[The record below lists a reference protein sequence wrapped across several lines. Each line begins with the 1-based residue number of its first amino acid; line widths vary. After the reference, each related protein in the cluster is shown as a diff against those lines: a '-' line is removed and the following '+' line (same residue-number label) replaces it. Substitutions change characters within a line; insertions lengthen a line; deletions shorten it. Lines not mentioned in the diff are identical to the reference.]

1 MTGVVRCASWLLLL
15 QSQASSIM
23 KLLLSHIFMILIAI
37 LSSSGCQHIGP
48 MTIMDDR
55 IPYNEAIS
63 ATWKQQTL
71 LNLVRLRYGDLPE
84 FVEVSSVVNGYEHG
98 RTGNASA
105 GAGISPNNTLLNALN
120 LGVGGSSTMIDRP
133 TISYKPQSSS
143 EFTRNMTNPIP
154 PVSILNLIE
163 SGAPADVLLALTVES
178 INGVR
183 NRGFSGEV
191 QQGDPAFQQAI
202 QTIRKAQDSGYA
214 SFRVLPG
221 ADPKTPDVLM
231 GIRDQDIPSALAEE
245 LDQMRTLLR
254 MDPDV
259 HEFRI
264 VFGMLPQKNDE
275 IAFRTRNVFRIMNYL
290 SLNVQVP
297 ASHLADGRAADFG
310 DLSSSTEPPL
320 TVYSGCEPPC
330 DAYSAIQYQ
339 DHWFWIDQRD
349 SNSKRSMGYLKILLA
364 LADTSQS
371 DPTPALTIRAN

>member
-1 MTGVVRCASWLLLL
+1 
-15 QSQASSIM
+15 M
-23 KLLLSHIFMILIAI
+23 KLLLSLNFMILIA
-37 LSSSGCQHIGP
+37 LLGSSGCQHIGP
-48 MTIMDDR
+48 RSIMDDR

-98 RTGNASA
+98 YAGNGTI
-105 GAGISPNNTLLNALN
+105 GADIFPNNTLLNVLN
-120 LGVGGSSTMIDRP
+120 FGVGGSRSMIDRP
-133 TISYKPQSSS
+133 TISYKPQGSS

-191 QQGDPAFQQAI
+191 QKGDPEFQEAI
-202 QTIRKAQDSGYA
+202 QSLRKAQDSGYA

-221 ADPKTPDVLM
+221 ADPKAPDVLM
-231 GIRDQDIPSALAEE
+231 GIRDKDIPPVLAEE
-245 LDQMRTLLR
+245 LDQIRTLLR
-254 MDPDV
+254 LDPDV

-275 IAFRTRNVFRIMNYL
+275 IAFRTRNVIRIMNYL
-290 SLNVQVP
+290 SLNVQIP
-297 ASHLADGRAADFG
+297 PCHLADGRAPDFG
-310 DLSSSTEPPL
+310 DLSSSTAPPL

-330 DAYSAIQYQ
+330 DPYSAIQYQ

-349 SNSKRSMGYLKILLA
+349 FNSKRSMGYLKILLA
-364 LADTSQS
+364 LADTSQN